1 MYYTVVLWTPKL
13 AWLDLSPEERGTYVG
28 SIGPAMQ
35 KHAAMGIDITVMATN
50 DADTDHR
57 APYSYFSIVQSPDE
71 AAAKAFE
78 ADVRAAGWYDYFDQ
92 VNVRGVARSA
102 EEVIGEHIGM

>member
-1 MYYTVVLWTPKL
+1 MYYTVEIWTPKQ
-13 AWLDLSPEERGTYVG
+13 AWLDLSEEARGAYVA
-28 SIGPAMQ
+28 SIGPTMQ
-35 KHAAMGIDITVMATN
+35 KHAEMGITIRAMGTN
-50 DADTDHR
+50 DADTDSR
-57 APYSYFSIVQSPDE
+57 APYQYFSIVEAPNE
-71 AAAKAFE
+71 AAAKTFE

>member
-1 MYYTVVLWTPKL
+1 MYYTVELWSPRQ
-13 AWLDLSPEERGTYVG
+13 AWLDLSREEREAYVG
-28 SIGPAMQ
+28 SIMPTMQ
-35 KHAAMGIDITVMATN
+35 KHAELGIIVRAMATN

-57 APYSYFSIVQSPDE
+57 APYGYFSIVEAPDE
-71 AAAKAFE
+71 SAARTFE

-92 VNVRGVARSA
+92 VNLRGVARSP